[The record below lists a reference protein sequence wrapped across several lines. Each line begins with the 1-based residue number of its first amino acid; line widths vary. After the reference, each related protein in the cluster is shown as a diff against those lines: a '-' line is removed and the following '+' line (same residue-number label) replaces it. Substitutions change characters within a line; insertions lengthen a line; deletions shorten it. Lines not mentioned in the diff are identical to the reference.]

1 MSRIMWKS
9 TLRKGLLR
17 ALGATTGRHPLLL
30 PAAAGTADRLL
41 AARAPYRVEG
51 KELTVEL
58 LDEGTGSLSAEL
70 LGYEGK
76 TPSRSL
82 WRAADLRYAG
92 PSRLTLDLAS
102 GAVTLDGGAP
112 AAPLSAHPMGTVPLP
127 LPRRFCWRLEL
138 RSPGNP
144 AGGVRSRLTGHYL
157 ARPAETPVDG
167 AYFGGETYFDYA
179 AESADEASEVVRR
192 LRGQGAAGPVLEI
205 GCATGATLAA
215 LGAAGFAPVG
225 VDLSAWA
232 VERATERL
240 GAGHA
245 WVCDVEQEALPAA
258 VAARAPF
265 GAIVLWA
272 VLEHFRQPFAVLE
285 RLGRLAAPGCVLLI
299 NTTNQASLTHR
310 LFGSDWEGYFD
321 WTHLGVE
328 QLDAAALRRELP
340 RLGWRVES
348 LSTYMIWT
356 VCADSTHASLR
367 EWAAADARFRQLL
380 TERNLGDMAV
390 VVATRGTPAP

>member
-1 MSRIMWKS
+1 MSPAMWKS
-9 TLRKGLLR
+9 TLKKGLLR
-17 ALGATTGRHPLLL
+17 ALAMATGRHPLLL
-30 PAAAGTADRLL
+30 PAAAGAAGLLL

-51 KELTVEL
+51 EQLTVEL

-76 TPSRSL
+76 APSRRL
-82 WRAADLRYAG
+82 WRAADLRYSG

-102 GAVTLDGGAP
+102 GAVTFDGGAP
-112 AAPLSAHPMGTVPLP
+112 AGRAPVP

-138 RSPGNP
+138 RSPG
-144 AGGVRSRLTGHYL
+144 GVRSRLTGHYL
-157 ARPAETPVDG
+157 ARPAATPVDG

-179 AESADEASEVVRR
+179 AESADEAAEVVRR

-215 LGAAGFAPVG
+215 LGAAGFAAVG
-225 VDLSAWA
+225 VDLSGWA

-245 WVCDVEQEALPAA
+245 WVCDVEREALPAA
-258 VAARAPF
+258 VAARGPF

-285 RLGRLAAPGCVLLI
+285 RLGRLAAPGCVLLV
-299 NTTNQASLTHR
+299 NTTNRASLAHR

-340 RLGWRVES
+340 RLGWQVES

-356 VCADSTHASLR
+356 VCADPTHASLR
-367 EWAAADARFRQLL
+367 EWAAADERLRRLL
-380 TERNLGDMAV
+380 AERDLGDMMV
-390 VVATRGTPAP
+390 MVATRGTPAP